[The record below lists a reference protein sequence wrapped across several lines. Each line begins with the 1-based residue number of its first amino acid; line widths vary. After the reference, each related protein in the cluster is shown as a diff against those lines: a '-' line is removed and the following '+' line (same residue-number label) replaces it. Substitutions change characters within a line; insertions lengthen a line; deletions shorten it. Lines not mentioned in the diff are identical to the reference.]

1 VLNKSFFISFGFE
14 MEEPVII
21 SGGNK
26 NDESSAADEWSEKM
40 QLFHQQILSVLG
52 MVDRKKV
59 TQNKMPISPQ
69 ME

>member
-1 VLNKSFFISFGFE
+1 

-40 QLFHQQILSVLG
+40 ELFHQQILSVLG